1 MTYDKIGVTRKRLP
15 NRRLCRTFNIEF
27 AGLRYKVSI
36 GHFADGSPAEV
47 FLSNHK
53 AGNASDVIA
62 RDAGI
67 LLSFCLQYGCP
78 VGTIARAI
86 TRNSDGSPSG
96 VIGAVLDA
104 IASDGGE
111 R

>member
-1 MTYDKIGVTRKRLP
+1 MQSKPISSFEPST
-15 NRRLCRTFNIEF
+15 F

-67 LLSFCLQYGCP
+67 LWSFCLQYGCP

-86 TRNSDGSPSG
+86 SRNSDGSPSG

-111 R
+111 HECRRPHHHPID